1 MKQTEGG
8 RTQNSPARVARV
20 VGAIRKLRNVTTN
33 IGAMPSSR
41 VADAQWTAAEVRE
54 WAMQQGIGVAQR
66 GRVPAHLVQLYLA
79 RPSVVREWAR
89 QRGIEIGRRG
99 PLPADLL
106 ELYLARP
113 SAVREWARQQG
124 IEIGDRGRIPA
135 DLIESYLEQF
145 GELTRRAA

>member
-1 MKQTEGG
+1 
-8 RTQNSPARVARV
+8 
-20 VGAIRKLRNVTTN
+20 
-33 IGAMPSSR
+33 
-41 VADAQWTAAEVRE
+41 
-54 WAMQQGIGVAQR
+54 
-66 GRVPAHLVQLYLA
+66 
-79 RPSVVREWAR
+79 
-89 QRGIEIGRRG
+89 
-99 PLPADLL
+99 LL